1 MYLLIKGGGMLVGIF
16 TNKKI
21 MRMTV
26 EAMIKSNYQ
35 KNGYH
40 GHYHFRYIKV
50 NANDPWLTK
59 NDEDRKKVS
68 KAIFS
73 FSTMHSEYFPNEI
86 ETDWNTGKILK
97 F

>member
-1 MYLLIKGGGMLVGIF
+1 MYLLIKGAGMLVGIF

-26 EAMIKSNYQ
+26 EAMIEGDYQ
-35 KNGYH
+35 KNGYY

-59 NDEDRKKVS
+59 NDEDRKNVS

-73 FSTMHSEYFPNEI
+73 LSTMHTEYFPNEI